1 MGEHG
6 PFRKQLIALF
16 SLCNQ
21 VEMTEDKAAVYEE
34 LRKEV
39 IDFEKNLKFHS
50 IREEEILFR
59 MMEVYISAK
68 TEVRLRLWNMN
79 MNKLMD

>member
-1 MGEHG
+1 
-6 PFRKQLIALF
+6 
-16 SLCNQ
+16 
-21 VEMTEDKAAVYEE
+21 MTEDKAAVYEE